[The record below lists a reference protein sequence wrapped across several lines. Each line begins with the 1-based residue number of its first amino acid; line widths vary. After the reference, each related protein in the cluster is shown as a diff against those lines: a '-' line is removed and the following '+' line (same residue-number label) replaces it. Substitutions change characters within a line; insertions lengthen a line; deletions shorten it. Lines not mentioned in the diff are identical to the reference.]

1 MRFDGRSSGPR
12 VSFLAFALAAAIG
25 TGSGAG
31 QTPAPTMPGP
41 VPRAPAAARGGAD
54 ETYHMRADRLSGS
67 ATSDEDVYTAIH
79 VTVEHGSTTATGDSA
94 RVFRKREIVFLMGN
108 VKIIDGKTTMWGDEA
123 SYDRKARVA
132 ILRGNVR
139 IQEGAARIT
148 GQEARFYRNENRSVI
163 VGSPRMED
171 STRTLTASQID
182 YDRAKDVILAQG
194 NVVAVDRAES
204 TTVHAGQVRYDR
216 RADYAWANQ
225 NPVLTVEES
234 GGTSTQV
241 RGLSMEFDNAK
252 RAVFAVGDVQ
262 VERDQLRAKGDRGE
276 FYQSENRALLVGNPR
291 AWDEE
296 GEVQGDTLEIRMA
309 QRRVESVQ
317 VRPHAA
323 VSYEAKGERGR
334 GERSHAAGDTVT
346 LFLPDQE
353 SRRAVIVGH
362 AQSSYWPASED
373 SAQGGRNI
381 SSGDSIIVEFAHGR
395 ARRATVVGRSEGT
408 YFMVAEGD
416 TSRAQQEERVRY
428 RGERIIYDV
437 DRNEVNVVGS
447 ADVTYKELR
456 LNAERVS
463 FNTKTERMRAE
474 GDPVLL
480 DGRDRITGHTMTYDL
495 PIRRGTI
502 YAGKTAYE
510 KGFYYGEQIRKVSDD
525 VLLVKNGSYT
535 TCDLDGPHY
544 HFGSSKMK
552 ILLRDKVIAKPVVFY
567 IKHIPVLALPFYI
580 FPIKPGRHS
589 GFQLPQVEFGSSSTG
604 GKFIRN
610 LGYYWAVNDY
620 LDVTGWGDYY
630 QEDRWIAHDETRYN
644 KRYKWQGEINSSF
657 EHALASGADRWD
669 LFGRHFQ
676 TLGTNFTLT
685 AQGNFAN
692 SSQYLRDQTIGRSIL
707 LRVQRNLRSSLSL
720 NKGWSGASLNIGL
733 LRNQDLDPDRGGV
746 PEIQQQLPAAT
757 FSLSARPLGHLPR
770 GKEPARLPWLS
781 STVFSFRSTILSERN
796 RFFEGRAESTVV
808 LDSLG
813 APVDTTVRFMN
824 VTTARTSVRHDMALT
839 DVRTLLGFVK
849 VSPTMSYTEV
859 FVSKD
864 AAGNRNQRAGV
875 WRGGIGANTAV
886 FGTFRPS
893 LGPLRAVRHVV
904 TPSVGLVYQPAYPK
918 LNFRDAN
925 GNLQPRFTGVAGAL
939 GGLETRAMTFSLR
952 NDLHVKWGNAAQP
965 KVINNLIQLSTTG
978 SYNFLAARQG
988 IKPLSDLSSTLR
1000 LRPIDRS
1007 SIDMDFTHNPYDG
1020 KLLRFGVSSGLFFQ
1034 GLTRAE
1040 GEVGRVERDSGAQSC
1055 SPPAGWTPAG
1065 LLPSGL
1071 PWMFGI
1077 SMSYTGSSS
1086 RIAGG
1091 GYLPWASSTRANGS
1105 LGLNP
1110 TTNWRVEYSAQ
1121 FDFKSRQMISQN
1133 YSVRRELHCWEA
1145 QFTRSISG
1153 GITEYYFKI
1162 NVKNLP
1168 EVYYEQG
1175 SRGLRGFGGIQNAF

>member
-1 MRFDGRSSGPR
+1 MRFEGRPAGPIRALLVALAMAASGP
-12 VSFLAFALAAAIG
+12 
-25 TGSGAG
+25 GSGRA
-31 QTPAPTMPGP
+31 QSPAP
-41 VPRAPAAARGGAD
+41 APAAD
-54 ETYHMRADRLSGS
+54 ETYHLKADRLSGS
-67 ATSDEDVYTAIH
+67 ATSNEDVYTAIH
-79 VTVEHGSTTATGDSA
+79 VTVEHGTTTVTGDSA
-94 RVFRKREIVFLMGN
+94 RVFRQRELVVLMGD
-108 VKIIDGKTTMWGDEA
+108 VKIIDGKTRMWGDEA
-123 SYDRKARVA
+123 SYDRRARLAV
-132 ILRGNVR
+132 LRGNVR
-139 IQEGAARIT
+139 IQEGTARIT
-148 GQEARFYRNENRSVI
+148 GREARFYRNENRSVI

-171 STRTLTASQID
+171 STRILTADQIE
-182 YDRAKDVILAQG
+182 YDRAKDVILASG
-194 NVVAVDRAES
+194 NVVGVDRAES
-204 TTVHAGQVRYDR
+204 TTVHAGRVRYDR
-216 RADYAWANQ
+216 RGDYAWATQ
-225 NPVLTVEES
+225 SPVLTIEES
-234 GGTSTQV
+234 GGKSTQV

-252 RAVFAVGDVQ
+252 RAVFTVGDVQ

-395 ARRATVVGRSEGT
+395 AHRATVVGRSEGT
-408 YFMVAEGD
+408 YFMAAEGD

-428 RGERIIYDV
+428 RGERVIYDV

-474 GDPVLL
+474 GDPVLY
-480 DGRDRITGHTMTYDL
+480 DGRDRITGQTMTYDL
-495 PIRRGTI
+495 SIRRGTI

-525 VLLVKNGSYT
+525 VLDVKNGSYT
-535 TCDLDGPHY
+535 TCDLDSPHY

-552 ILLRDKVIAKPVVFY
+552 ILLHDKVIARPVVFY

-589 GFQLPQVEFGSSSTG
+589 GFQLPQVEFGSSSSG

-620 LDVTGWGDYY
+620 LDATGWGDYY
-630 QEDRWIAHDETRYN
+630 QETRWIAHAQTRYN
-644 KRYKWQGEINSSF
+644 KRYRWSGEINSSF
-657 EHALASGADRWD
+657 EHTLVSGADRWD

-676 TLGTNFTLT
+676 TLGPNFTLT

-692 SSQYLRDQTIGRSIL
+692 SSNYLRDQTIGRSVL

-720 NKGWSGASLNIGL
+720 NKSWSGASLNFGL
-733 LRNQDLDPDRGGV
+733 LRNQDLDPERGGP
-746 PEIQQQLPAAT
+746 PEIEQRLPAVS
-757 FSLSARPLGHLPR
+757 FSLSARPLGHLAR

-781 STVFSFRSTILSERN
+781 STVFSLSSTLLSERN
-796 RFFEGRAESTVV
+796 RFFEARAESTVV
-808 LDSLG
+808 LDTLG
-813 APVDTTVRFMN
+813 TPVDTTVRFVD
-824 VTTARTSVRHDMALT
+824 VTTARTAVSHNMGLT
-839 DVRTLLGFVK
+839 DVRTLLGFLK
-849 VSPTMSYTEV
+849 VSPNMSYTEV
-859 FVSKD
+859 FVSRD

-875 WRGGIGANTAV
+875 WRGGIDMNTAF

-893 LGPLRAVRHVV
+893 LGPLRGIRHVV

-918 LNFRDAN
+918 LNYRDAN
-925 GNLQPRFTGVAGAL
+925 GNLKPRFTGLSTSL
-939 GGLETRAMTFSLR
+939 GGLESRAMTFSIR
-952 NDLHVKWGNAAQP
+952 NDIHVKWGSATQP
-965 KVINNLIQLSTTG
+965 KVINNLIQLSTSG

-988 IKPLSDLSSTLR
+988 QKPLSDLSSVLTLR
-1000 LRPIDRS
+1000 PTDRGLIS
-1007 SIDMDFTHNPYDG
+1007 MGFTHNPYDG
-1020 KLLRFGVSSGLFFQ
+1020 KLLSFRVSSGLFFQ
-1034 GLTRAE
+1034 GVRRAE
-1040 GEVGRVERDSGAQSC
+1040 QREEERVDLGPGAQAVAA
-1055 SPPAGWTPAG
+1055 PTGWTPAE
-1065 LLPSGL
+1065 LLPAGL
-1071 PWMFGI
+1071 PWTFGI

-1086 RIAGG
+1086 RLAAGG
-1091 GYLPWASSTRANGS
+1091 YSPWRSSTTTNAS

-1110 TTNWRVEYSAQ
+1110 TTNWRVDYSAQ

-1175 SRGLRGFGGIQNAF
+1175 SRGLRGFGGIENAF